1 MPIASIPISIVSPAF
16 IHTGDLRAY
25 VYRKFKQPFFHALT
39 VPPAREAISDQFA
52 RCFVKIPI
60 SIGLIGRCVDPS
72 RPIWTP
78 SDRDTRARG
87 CAGSR
92 SIGKFKCNGYRPE
105 LAETGLSGWCI
116 AVEQRDGPR
125 MSPINSAPKASP
137 DVAFRDDCHVGLA
150 LTIANRQAPRKI
162 TA

>member
-1 MPIASIPISIVSPAF
+1 MFCENSYLDRAHWS
-16 IHTGDLRAY
+16 LRRP
-25 VYRKFKQPFFHALT
+25 V
-39 VPPAREAISDQFA
+39 EAI
-52 RCFVKIPI
+52 
-60 SIGLIGRCVDPS
+60 
-72 RPIWTP
+72 WTH

-87 CAGSR
+87 RAGSL

-105 LAETGLSGWCI
+105 LAETGLSGWRI

-150 LTIANRQAPRKI
+150 LTIANRQSLPKI
-162 TA
+162 TGWKATTGAGFQSIAGAPVVAWALPLTMDGEAMRGLDKAGALRQRLLQVGQ

>member
-1 MPIASIPISIVSPAF
+1 MFCKNSPL
-16 IHTGDLRAY
+16 DRAY
-25 VYRKFKQPFFHALT
+25 WPLRRRVA
-39 VPPAREAISDQFA
+39 A
-52 RCFVKIPI
+52 
-60 SIGLIGRCVDPS
+60 
-72 RPIWTP
+72 IWTH

-87 CAGSR
+87 RAGSL

-105 LAETGLSGWCI
+105 LAETGLSGWRI

-137 DVAFRDDCHVGLA
+137 DAAFRDDCHVGLA

-162 TA
+162 TAWLETPVWRGFRVTLSFPYKRQSSDFSALAWPLGS